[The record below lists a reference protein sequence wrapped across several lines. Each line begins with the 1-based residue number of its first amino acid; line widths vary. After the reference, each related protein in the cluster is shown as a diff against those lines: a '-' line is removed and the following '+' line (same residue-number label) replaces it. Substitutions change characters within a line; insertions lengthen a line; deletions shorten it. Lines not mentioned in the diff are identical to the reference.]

1 MTLELLSWICAL
13 GCALAAGAAT
23 AFLLSA
29 LADSIERVIYLRAP
43 FRELARRVLVA
54 PAERVQRRFRRRFSW
69 KLLLPAVIGLLVGL
83 KVRHAS
89 LMAVYFLASG
99 IVLSLYG
106 IFARRVSHPEQVEE
120 LVEKLS
126 SIWAIRPQPFAALAE
141 AIVGIPDPLHSLIMR
156 AVNGYRIGRPP
167 QRIWAEL
174 RELAEDPYLR
184 QLVDIVAW
192 AEQAGMEQAVEALE
206 GLHKRLAARR
216 DLRRRSKV
224 ALALTSGTARFFQA
238 ANAAAVLS
246 VAFVPFIQRFYTQ
259 SAARQLLFVVI
270 ATWPLLGALYM
281 ESEMGRLKEQ
291 VV

>member
-1 MTLELLSWICAL
+1 
-13 GCALAAGAAT
+13 
-23 AFLLSA
+23 
-29 LADSIERVIYLRAP
+29 
-43 FRELARRVLVA
+43 
-54 PAERVQRRFRRRFSW
+54 
-69 KLLLPAVIGLLVGL
+69 
-83 KVRHAS
+83 
-89 LMAVYFLASG
+89 
-99 IVLSLYG
+99 
-106 IFARRVSHPEQVEE
+106 
-120 LVEKLS
+120 
-126 SIWAIRPQPFAALAE
+126 
-141 AIVGIPDPLHSLIMR
+141 
-156 AVNGYRIGRPP
+156 
-167 QRIWAEL
+167 
-174 RELAEDPYLR
+174 
-184 QLVDIVAW
+184 VDIVAW

-259 SAARQLLFVVI
+259 SAARQLLFVII